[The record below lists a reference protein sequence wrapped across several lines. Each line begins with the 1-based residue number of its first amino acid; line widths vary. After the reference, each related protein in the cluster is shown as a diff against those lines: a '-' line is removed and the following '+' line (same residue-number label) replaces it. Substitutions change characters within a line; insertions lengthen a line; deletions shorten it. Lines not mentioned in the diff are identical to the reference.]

1 MQQSTHSKKCNTEGK
16 SAEGEYLM
24 TVMWMFISEQLHV
37 FDDGDVDVLLGQ
49 LHMFDDGEVDIHL
62 WPLHTKTNHEG
73 RGKATKHVQE
83 CTQMQSMHVQRMH
96 ISNA

>member
-62 WPLHTKTNHEG
+62 WPKHTRNQPRGQRQSHKTCARIH
-73 RGKATKHVQE
+73 T
-83 CTQMQSMHVQRMH
+83 
-96 ISNA
+96 NAEHA